1 MKIKRIEFAHEITDP
16 HMDNLDVFVE
26 NEDGYTYTIVV
37 STPGDLLDQME
48 QEKIN
53 FIMPDTPKIIVKKLT
68 DQIVREAIQAYAE
81 NDGYWLKLC
90 QFGDDIDIS
99 VLNKLEAEHR
109 KEWEGWEE
117 DYRTNCDGENS
128 GTE

>member
-16 HMDNLDVFVE
+16 YMDNLDVFVE

-48 QEKIN
+48 QEQIN

-68 DQIVREAIQAYAE
+68 EQIVREAIQAYAE

-117 DYRTNCDGENS
+117 D
-128 GTE
+128 

>member
-16 HMDNLDVFVE
+16 HMDNLDVLVE

-68 DQIVREAIQAYAE
+68 EQIVREAIQAYAE

-109 KEWEGWEE
+109 NEWEE
-117 DYRTNCDGENS
+117 D
-128 GTE
+128 

>member
-16 HMDNLDVFVE
+16 YIDNLDVLVE
-26 NEDGYTYTIVV
+26 NENGYTYTIVV
-37 STPGDLLDQME
+37 TTPGDLLDQME

-53 FIMPDTPKIIVKKLT
+53 FIMPHTPRIIVKKLT
-68 DQIVREAIQAYAE
+68 EQIVREAIEAYAE

-90 QFGDDIDIS
+90 QFGDAIDIS
-99 VLNKLEAEHR
+99 VLNKLEEEHR

-117 DYRTNCDGENS
+117 D
-128 GTE
+128 

>member
-1 MKIKRIEFAHEITDP
+1 MK
-16 HMDNLDVFVE
+16 
-26 NEDGYTYTIVV
+26 
-37 STPGDLLDQME
+37 

-53 FIMPDTPKIIVKKLT
+53 FIMPNIPEI
-68 DQIVREAIQAYAE
+68 IVREAIQAYAK
-81 NDGYWLKLC
+81 NDGCWLKLC

-117 DYRTNCDGENS
+117 D
-128 GTE
+128 

>member
-1 MKIKRIEFAHEITDP
+1 MKIKKIQFAHEITDP

-26 NEDGYTYTIVV
+26 SEDGYTYTIVV
-37 STPGDLLDQME
+37 STPGDLVDQME

-53 FIMPDTPKIIVKKLT
+53 FIRPNTPKIIVKKLT
-68 DQIVREAIQAYAE
+68 EPIVREAIEAYAE

-99 VLNKLEAEHR
+99 VLNKLEEEHR

-117 DYRTNCDGENS
+117 D
-128 GTE
+128 

>member
-16 HMDNLDVFVE
+16 QMDNLDVFVE

-37 STPGDLLDQME
+37 STPGDLVDQME

-53 FIMPDTPKIIVKKLT
+53 FIRPDTPKIIVRKLT
-68 DQIVREAIQAYAE
+68 ESIVREAIEAYAE

-99 VLNKLEAEHR
+99 VLNKLEEEHR

-117 DYRTNCDGENS
+117 D
-128 GTE
+128 

>member
-16 HMDNLDVFVE
+16 HIDNLDVFVE

-53 FIMPDTPKIIVKKLT
+53 FIMPDNPKIIVKELT
-68 DQIVREAIQAYAE
+68 EQIVRDAIQAYAE

-99 VLNKLEAEHR
+99 VLNKLEEEHR

-117 DYRTNCDGENS
+117 D
-128 GTE
+128 

>member
-16 HMDNLDVFVE
+16 HMDNLDVLVE

-53 FIMPDTPKIIVKKLT
+53 FIMPDTPKIIVKRRL
-68 DQIVREAIQAYAE
+68 
-81 NDGYWLKLC
+81 
-90 QFGDDIDIS
+90 
-99 VLNKLEAEHR
+99 
-109 KEWEGWEE
+109 
-117 DYRTNCDGENS
+117 
-128 GTE
+128 

>member
-1 MKIKRIEFAHEITDP
+1 MKIKRIEFAHEIRDP
-16 HMDNLDVFVE
+16 YMDHVDVFVE

-37 STPGDLLDQME
+37 TTPGDLVDQME

-53 FIMPDTPKIIVKKLT
+53 FIIPDTPKIIVKKLT
-68 DQIVREAIQAYAE
+68 EQIVREAVQAYAE

-99 VLNKLEAEHR
+99 ILNKMEAEHR
-109 KEWEGWEE
+109 EE
-117 DYRTNCDGENS
+117 LKLDDLD
-128 GTE
+128 

>member
-1 MKIKRIEFAHEITDP
+1 MTIKRIEFAHEITDP
-16 HMDNLDVFVE
+16 YMDNLDVFVE
-26 NEDGYTYTIVV
+26 NENGYTYTIVV
-37 STPGDLLDQME
+37 STPGDLLDQMD

-53 FIMPDTPKIIVKKLT
+53 FIMPASPKIIVKKLT
-68 DQIVREAIQAYAE
+68 EQIVREAIQAYAE

-109 KEWEGWEE
+109 KEWEE
-117 DYRTNCDGENS
+117 Y
-128 GTE
+128 

>member
-1 MKIKRIEFAHEITDP
+1 MMRIKKIRFIDEVKDQLNDSIDVGIEF
-16 HMDNLDVFVE
+16 
-26 NEDGYTYTIVV
+26 EDGSSYTIVV

-68 DQIVREAIQAYAE
+68 EQIVREAIQAYAE

-109 KEWEGWEE
+109 KG
-117 DYRTNCDGENS
+117 
-128 GTE
+128 

>member
-68 DQIVREAIQAYAE
+68 EQIVREAMVGKKMPASSVIVKCLEQAI
-81 NDGYWLKLC
+81 NN
-90 QFGDDIDIS
+90 QS
-99 VLNKLEAEHR
+99 V
-109 KEWEGWEE
+109 
-117 DYRTNCDGENS
+117 
-128 GTE
+128 

>member
-1 MKIKRIEFAHEITDP
+1 MKIKRIEFAHHITDP
-16 HMDNLDVFVE
+16 YTDNSGVLVE
-26 NEDGYTYTIVV
+26 NENGYTYTIVV

-68 DQIVREAIQAYAE
+68 EQIVREAIQAYAE

-117 DYRTNCDGENS
+117 D
-128 GTE
+128 